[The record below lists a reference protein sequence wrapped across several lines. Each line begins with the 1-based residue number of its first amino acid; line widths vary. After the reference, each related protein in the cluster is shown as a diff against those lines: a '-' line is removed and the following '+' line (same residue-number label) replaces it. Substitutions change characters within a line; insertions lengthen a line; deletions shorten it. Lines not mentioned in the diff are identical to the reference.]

1 MLLYYSPNGTD
12 WQLHGSPEKLTLE
25 DVPKTLSGKV
35 CMWWPRIMLFV
46 PKECVCMS
54 THAESIYDIAI
65 QVNPNNMY
73 VKMHNSDDIVVIT
86 GYPTLMRYLH
96 TLLALDCTIC
106 GHNAQRILLTAHAVP
121 THRFFPCCGRTK
133 RIPDQA
139 ALRTILLG
147 QSFVERRRSSA
158 SSRKGISLPRISEAD
173 QRTDAA

>member
-12 WQLHGSPEKLTLE
+12 WQLHGSPEKLALE

-46 PKECVCMS
+46 PKECVHMS
-54 THAESIYDIAI
+54 KHAESMYDIAI
-65 QVNPNNMY
+65 QVNTNNMY
-73 VKMHNSDDIVVIT
+73 AKMHNSDDIVVIT
-86 GYPTLMRYLH
+86 GYPALMRYLH

-106 GHNAQRILLTAHAVP
+106 GHNAQRILLTVHAVP
-121 THRFFPCCGRTK
+121 THRYFPCCGRTK

-158 SSRKGISLPRISEAD
+158 SSKKGISLPRISEAD